1 MLLALVL
8 LLVATLALY
17 NCWWKRRKL
26 PPGPMPFPL
35 FGNMLEVARE
45 PPGYEAFR
53 RWRAKY
59 GPVYTVR
66 NFRKKVIYNSPQVW
80 FGEDPC
86 VVMADYATIRETFLR
101 DGDTFAGRHFLPD
114 RISSVLPGLF
124 YLYIFLMF

>member
-1 MLLALVL
+1 LIGFFLELIVTKITRKLKIFNKFIIFILNNFFGRICKKMLLALVL

-26 PPGPMPFPL
+26 PPGPVPFPL

-66 NFRKKVIYNSPQVW
+66 NFRKKK
-80 FGEDPC
+80 
-86 VVMADYATIRETFLR
+86 
-101 DGDTFAGRHFLPD
+101 
-114 RISSVLPGLF
+114 
-124 YLYIFLMF
+124 